1 MKERFQAYRI
11 YETNGNVSAQVEAL
25 QLDDLSAGEVTVRV
39 HYSTI
44 NYKDALAAT
53 GKGKILR
60 RSPLVGGID
69 LSGEVIASEDARYRR
84 GDLVLVTGCGLSETH
99 DGGYAEVARVRGD
112 WVIPLPSGLSID
124 DAMRIGTA
132 GFSAALAIDRMEA
145 NGQHPAQGPIVV
157 TGATG
162 GVGSLAINMLAARG
176 YQVTALT
183 GNTDARGY
191 LSSIG
196 ALEILGR
203 HDFAFGERALETAL
217 WAGAIDNVG
226 GDVLAGLTRRIDYFG
241 NIACI
246 GLVSSATLHTTVMP
260 FILRGVNLL
269 GINSVANSRELRLRI
284 WDRLGA
290 DLRPRDLNI
299 ICPSA
304 IPFSQLP
311 RALSEFLGVKRHG
324 RTLVDMRR

>member
-1 MKERFQAYRI
+1 
-11 YETNGNVSAQVEAL
+11 
-25 QLDDLSAGEVTVRV
+25 
-39 HYSTI
+39 
-44 NYKDALAAT
+44 
-53 GKGKILR
+53 
-60 RSPLVGGID
+60 
-69 LSGEVIASEDARYRR
+69 
-84 GDLVLVTGCGLSETH
+84 
-99 DGGYAEVARVRGD
+99 
-112 WVIPLPSGLSID
+112 
-124 DAMRIGTA
+124 MRIGTA

-162 GVGSLAINMLAARG
+162 GVGSLAIDMLAARG

-183 GNTDARGY
+183 GSTSGHGY

-203 HDFAFGERALETAL
+203 YDFTFGERALETAR

-241 NIACI
+241 NIASI

-260 FILRGVNLL
+260 FILRGVNPL
-269 GINSVANSRELRLRI
+269 GINSIANSRELRLRI

-299 ICPSA
+299 ICPCA

-324 RTLVDMRR
+324 RMLVDMRR

>member
-1 MKERFQAYRI
+1 MKQQFQAYRI
-11 YETNGNVSAQVEAL
+11 YDTNGKVHSQVEAV
-25 QLDDLSAGEVTVRV
+25 QLDDLSAGDVTVRV

-53 GKGKILR
+53 GKGRILR

-69 LSGEVIASEDARYRR
+69 LSGEVLASEDSRYRP

-112 WVIPLPSGLSID
+112 WVIPLPSGLSTS

-132 GFSAALAIDRMEA
+132 GFSAALAIDRMEV

-162 GVGSLAINMLAARG
+162 GVGSLAVNMLAARG

-183 GNTDARGY
+183 GNTEAHGY
-191 LSSIG
+191 LRSIG
-196 ALEILGR
+196 AAEILGR
-203 HDFAFGERALETAL
+203 QDFVFGERALETAL

-241 NIACI
+241 NIASI
-246 GLVSSATLHTTVMP
+246 GLVSSAALHTTVMP

-284 WDRLGA
+284 WDRLCG
-290 DLRPRDLNI
+290 DLRPRELNT
-299 ICPSA
+299 ICPRT
-304 IPFSQLP
+304 IPFSELP
-311 RALSEFLGVKRHG
+311 RALAEFLESKRQG
-324 RTLVDMRR
+324 RTLVDMRG